1 MKKHIPLLIALLM
14 IAMACQKD
22 PDPNNNGQDPAV
34 TDKINF
40 GDTLGMIVTSYDTI
54 MEFDDNTKPLV
65 LDLDGDGIDDIKIET
80 VYDGP
85 LAIGE
90 FQTLSLYCLNENIEM
105 LGDSVISET
114 YSHRDTTITTNNYG
128 WTTKQY
134 NYTFSSCGK
143 VNGNDGVGVTN
154 VFVFELKANDA
165 NNLLSLGD
173 HFQCAEVKLFRE
185 NMEYEWMNEYHEE
198 EQYAES
204 SHNKYIYDCWNF
216 PTDEEKYIGFKLT
229 TNGEP
234 RLGWLKIK
242 LCPTWGGSVVD
253 TQLLETAIQ
262 Q

>member
-22 PDPNNNGQDPAV
+22 PDPNNNGQDPAM
-34 TDKINF
+34 TDKITF
-40 GDTLGMIVTSYDTI
+40 GDTLGMIVTSYDSI
-54 MEFDDNTKPLV
+54 MRYDEGWLPFI
-65 LDLDGDGIDDIKIET
+65 LDLNDDGRNDIKIET

-90 FQTLSLYCLNENIEM
+90 FQTLSLYCINENIEI

-114 YSHRDTTITTNNYG
+114 CSHRDTTITVNNG
-128 WTTKQY
+128 WTEYTY
-134 NYTFSSCGK
+134 GYTFSSCGQI
-143 VNGNDGVGVTN
+143 NGNDGVGVTN
-154 VFVFELKANDA
+154 MFVFELKANDA
-165 NNLLSLGD
+165 NDPLSLDD
-173 HFQCAEVKLFRE
+173 HFQCADVKLFRE
-185 NMEYEWMNEYHEE
+185 NMEYEWMNELDE
-198 EQYAES
+198 EQQYVEF

-229 TNGEP
+229 VNGES